1 MSESFDPSSPS
12 PPRKRSPR
20 PLSLEVLPSP
30 PPGFPRSLTQALVE
44 EQLQDLITTL
54 PLTERQK
61 EIAILKVVCKYP
73 LRDIARIIG
82 IRRQNVEKQWV
93 KIKKKLSKGLR
104 ALEEEIPPGAC
115 PYYGWQEVFLQT
127 LKRRGKR

>member
-1 MSESFDPSSPS
+1 MSESFDPSSP

-30 PPGFPRSLTQALVE
+30 PPGFPRSLSQALVE
-44 EQLQDLITTL
+44 EQLRDLIHAL

-61 EIAILKVVCKYP
+61 EIAILKVVYKYP

-93 KIKKKLSKGLR
+93 KIKKQLSKGLR
-104 ALEEEIPPGAC
+104 ELEEEIPPKVC
-115 PYYGWQEVFLQT
+115 PHYGWQEVFLQT
-127 LKRRGKR
+127 MKRKGKK